1 MRLQEDQP
9 MNTQEIANDLVKLC
23 QQGKFDEAGA
33 KYWAD
38 DVLSVE
44 STGDDREARGKAAV
58 RAKGEWWNR
67 TFKVDEVKVEGPYV
81 NQDEFIVRFKMSTT
95 NKESGEKASMDETAL
110 YRIKGGKIAEERFFH
125 SA

>member
-1 MRLQEDQP
+1 
-9 MNTQEIANDLVKLC
+9 MNTQEIAQDLVTLC
-23 QQGKFDEAGA
+23 RQGKFDEAGD

-38 DVLSVE
+38 DVVSIE
-44 STGDDREARGKAAV
+44 AMGDEREARGKQAV

-67 TFKVDEVKVEGPYV
+67 TFKVDGVQVEGPYV
-81 NQDEFIVRFKMSTT
+81 NQDEFIVRFKLSTT

-110 YRIKGGKIAEERFFH
+110 YRVRGGKIAEERFFF

>member
-1 MRLQEDQP
+1 
-9 MNTQEIANDLVKLC
+9 MNTQEIASDLVKLC
-23 QQGKFDEAGA
+23 KQGKFEEAGD

-44 STGDDREARGKAAV
+44 AAGDEREARGKPAV
-58 RAKGEWWNR
+58 RAKGEWWTR
-67 TFKVDEVKVEGPYV
+67 TFQVDDVSVEGPYV
-81 NQDEFIVRFKMSTT
+81 NGESFIVRFEMSTT

-110 YRIKGGKIAEERFFH
+110 YRVKNGKIAEERFFH

>member
-1 MRLQEDQP
+1 
-9 MNTQEIANDLVKLC
+9 MNTQEIASDLVKLC
-23 QQGKFDEAGA
+23 KQGKFEEAGD

-44 STGDDREARGKAAV
+44 AAGDEREARGKPAV
-58 RAKGEWWNR
+58 RAKGEWWTR
-67 TFKVDEVKVEGPYV
+67 TFQVDDVSVEGPYV
-81 NQDEFIVRFKMSTT
+81 NADEFIVRFKMRTT

-110 YRIKGGKIAEERFFH
+110 YRVKDGKIAEERFFY

>member
-1 MRLQEDQP
+1 
-9 MNTQEIANDLVKLC
+9 MNTQEIASDLVKLC
-23 QQGKFDEAGA
+23 KQGKFEEAGD

-44 STGDDREARGKAAV
+44 AAGDEREARGKPAV
-58 RAKGEWWNR
+58 RAKGEWWTR
-67 TFKVDEVKVEGPYV
+67 TFQVDDVSVEGPYV
-81 NQDEFIVRFKMSTT
+81 NADEFIVRFKMRTT

-110 YRIKGGKIAEERFFH
+110 YRVKNGKIAEERFFH

>member
-1 MRLQEDQP
+1 

-23 QQGKFDEAGA
+23 RQGKFDEAGA

-44 STGDDREARGKAAV
+44 STGDDREARGKSAV

-67 TFKVDEVKVEGPYV
+67 TFKVDEVKVEGPFV